1 MASLLQRV
9 RDKLKEETE
18 EKKRKAQEALRFA
31 QKGVQRVRQTPARE
45 FILPTSTKGQE
56 GLMALARIL
65 QLTPDTTIRTKPV
78 LEEGQPGYQFE
89 QAQRGVSE
97 FVTSVP
103 GEQAKSY
110 GRSLERILTPQG
122 RMKNFSILR

>member
-31 QKGVQRVRQTPARE
+31 QQGVQRVRQTPARE

-56 GLMALARIL
+56 GLMML
-65 QLTPDTTIRTKPV
+65 
-78 LEEGQPGYQFE
+78 G
-89 QAQRGVSE
+89 
-97 FVTSVP
+97 
-103 GEQAKSY
+103 
-110 GRSLERILTPQG
+110 
-122 RMKNFSILR
+122 